1 MKIMDPRIFQ
11 EKHSSLLL
19 PHHIIVHR
27 SGLAL
32 PVMARARLATTCLV
46 IVLLVSLA
54 GSAEYANAAQAD
66 GSDPPPAPYR
76 VMLATPCYD
85 GQVTHAFHL
94 SVVRAYE
101 HYQRQTSSGQELS
114 LESAIV
120 PGIADLPKARAALV
134 SQFLKR
140 TELTH
145 LLFVDA
151 DMKFAPELILRLA
164 RSGRDVVAAMY
175 PKRHVNWE
183 NIAKWRHNSGNR
195 RGDDAG
201 RPETEDADVAFAAM
215 RAAGAHDYPF
225 EFEHETGDVNGGETG
240 ELFVDENGFARV
252 KRVPTGFTMIT
263 RDALERMI
271 EHYPELT
278 FLDPDSGDERHALFH
293 PLFASKSEK
302 RSSYL
307 SEDFSFCDRWRS
319 IPGNEGVWVDTVGWV
334 DHVVSPTMTFSGKAW
349 MSRFLSK
356 DEL

>member
-1 MKIMDPRIFQ
+1 MDGPTNFSRKTFVIGTY
-11 EKHSSLLL
+11 
-19 PHHIIVHR
+19 HIIVHR

-46 IVLLVSLA
+46 VVLLVALA

-76 VMLATPCYD
+76 VLLATPCYD
-85 GQVTHAFHL
+85 GQVTHEFHL

-101 HYQRQTSSGQELS
+101 HYQRQTSSGQELA

-195 RGDDAG
+195 RDDDAG

-215 RAAGAHDYPF
+215 
-225 EFEHETGDVNGGETG
+225 TVCVT
-240 ELFVDENGFARV
+240 V
-252 KRVPTGFTMIT
+252 K
-263 RDALERMI
+263 
-271 EHYPELT
+271 
-278 FLDPDSGDERHALFH
+278 
-293 PLFASKSEK
+293 K
-302 RSSYL
+302 
-307 SEDFSFCDRWRS
+307 
-319 IPGNEGVWVDTVGWV
+319 
-334 DHVVSPTMTFSGKAW
+334 
-349 MSRFLSK
+349 
-356 DEL
+356 

>member
-1 MKIMDPRIFQ
+1 
-11 EKHSSLLL
+11 
-19 PHHIIVHR
+19 
-27 SGLAL
+27 
-32 PVMARARLATTCLV
+32 MARARLATTCLV
-46 IVLLVSLA
+46 VVLLVALA

-76 VMLATPCYD
+76 VLLATPCYD

-183 NIAKWRHNSGNR
+183 NIAKWRHEFGKPTR
-195 RGDDAG
+195 RRRWTSRNG
-201 RPETEDADVAFAAM
+201 RRRRRVRRDQPRRR
-215 RAAGAHDYPF
+215 RARLPVRGLS
-225 EFEHETGDVNGGETG
+225 EHETGDKNGGETG

-252 KRVPTGFTMIT
+252 KRVPTGFTMVSG
-263 RDALERMI
+263 DALERMI

-278 FLDPDSGDERHALFH
+278 FLDPDTGDERHALFH

>member
-1 MKIMDPRIFQ
+1 MRRRLTGRIPPPRRTACC
-11 EKHSSLLL
+11 SRR
-19 PHHIIVHR
+19 P
-27 SGLAL
+27 
-32 PVMARARLATTCLV
+32 ATTAR
-46 IVLLVSLA
+46 SRTR
-54 GSAEYANAAQAD
+54 S
-66 GSDPPPAPYR
+66 
-76 VMLATPCYD
+76 
-85 GQVTHAFHL
+85 L

-183 NIAKWRHNSGNR
+183 NIAKWRHNLGNR
-195 RGDDAG
+195 RDDDAG

-225 EFEHETGDVNGGETG
+225 EFEHETGDKNGGETG

-252 KRVPTGFTMIT
+252 KRVPTGFTMVS

-271 EHYPELT
+271 A
-278 FLDPDSGDERHALFH
+278 ALPRADVFG
-293 PLFASKSEK
+293 PGYGRRGVFFYK
-302 RSSYL
+302 R
-307 SEDFSFCDRWRS
+307 
-319 IPGNEGVWVDTVGWV
+319 
-334 DHVVSPTMTFSGKAW
+334 VVSPSFRVEKRKTLVVPERGLLVLRPVGERALASGVGTAIRGGRFRGTRACGW
-349 MSRFLSK
+349 IPWDGWTTWSRRR
-356 DEL
+356 